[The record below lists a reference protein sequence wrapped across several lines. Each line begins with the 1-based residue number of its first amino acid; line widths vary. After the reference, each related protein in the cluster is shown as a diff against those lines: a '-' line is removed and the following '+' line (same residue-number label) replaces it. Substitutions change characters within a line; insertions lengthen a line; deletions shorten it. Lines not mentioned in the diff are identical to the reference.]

1 LAIVRKSITGLILAV
16 TLVLSGC
23 NSDSSVEKQ
32 LSATITKMNN
42 AERVYQD
49 VQGELTELESSEQE
63 LFNQTME
70 LSQQQLGELKVKVAE
85 LEELLGQRQNRIEEE
100 EKSLSK
106 ASKSTDELD
115 AIIEQADGN
124 VGKGIEKLKR
134 AVTNRYEL
142 HSAFVVEYKKLTSLQ
157 RELYGMLIAEEVE
170 LNGLKDKVGEVNE
183 QNELVQ
189 LAVIAFNDATVNV
202 NVLKEDIFSVLQ
214 KEG

>member
-1 LAIVRKSITGLILAV
+1 MKKSIMGFILAV

-23 NSDSSVEKQ
+23 NSDSSIEKQ

-42 AERVYQD
+42 AEQVYQD
-49 VQGELTELESSEQE
+49 AQGELTELEKSEQE

-70 LSQQQLGELKVKVAE
+70 LTQQQLGELKIKVAE
-85 LEELLGQRQNRIEEE
+85 LEELLGQRLTHIEGE
-100 EKSLSK
+100 EKSISK
-106 ASKSTDELD
+106 ASKSVDELD

-124 VGKGIEKLKR
+124 VGKGLEELKR

-157 RELYGMLIAEEVE
+157 KELYGMLIAEEVE
-170 LNGLKDKVGEVNE
+170 LKGLKDKVGEVNE

-189 LAVIAFNDATVNV
+189 LAVNSFNDATVKV
-202 NVLKEDIFSVLQ
+202 NVLKDDVFSSLQ
-214 KEG
+214 KEK

>member
-1 LAIVRKSITGLILAV
+1 VRKSITGLILAV